1 MIAFLE
7 GRLRELAPGRAV
19 VEAGGVG
26 YELHLP
32 LSAHRLLVGQ
42 EAVALFV
49 HTHVREDALALFGFP
64 TAGERDAFRSLIAVA
79 GVGPRTALALLSG
92 LTPAE
97 VAAAVEGEEWRVL
110 AAVPGIGRR
119 TAERLVVELKGKLTA
134 APSTAPAGV
143 RADAVSALANLG
155 YPAKAADEAVAA
167 LLRSEPEIE
176 LGELLRRALK
186 SLTR

>member
-1 MIAFLE
+1 MIAYLE
-7 GRLRELAPGRAV
+7 GRLLELAPGRIV
-19 VEAGGVG
+19 VEAGGIG
-26 YELHLP
+26 YELHVP
-32 LSAHRLLVGQ
+32 LSAHRVLAGHKT
-42 EAVALFV
+42 ASLFV
-49 HTHVREDALALFGFP
+49 HTHVREDVLALYGFP
-64 TAGERDAFRSLIAVA
+64 TGAERDAFRSLIAVA

-119 TAERLVVELKGKLTA
+119 TAERLIVELKGKLAA
-134 APSTAPAGV
+134 APSTASAGV

-155 YPAKAADEAVAA
+155 YPAKAADEAVGG
-167 LLRSEPEIE
+167 LLRSDPDIE